1 MAENDRADDKSEE
14 KELSSEANSSTSVDM
29 SPSHSLD
36 TLDDHAHAS
45 SRDHDLHEE
54 IESAKDREDHEEKKH
69 KEHHEHH
76 EHHAHE
82 NEDEDAADVKDAS
95 ESEDHDHEDKEDKED
110 KESEAVQVSSL
121 SLEEINDILSGDQ
134 ESIKSLPRS
143 VRQMA
148 QRQKDNSKRI
158 EETIKK
164 HRTNP
169 VWLVPVIV
177 IFICVGIIWVIA
189 TYITGM
195 QYPIPFITFWNV
207 VIGFALMLIGF
218 LFTMMWH

>member
-1 MAENDRADDKSEE
+1 MAENNRADDESEV
-14 KELSSEANSSTSVDM
+14 KEISSEANSATSM
-29 SPSHSLD
+29 NASPSDSLD
-36 TLDDHAHAS
+36 SSDDSVHAS
-45 SRDHDLHEE
+45 SKDHDLHEE
-54 IESAKDREDHEEKKH
+54 IGSIKDHKDHEEK
-69 KEHHEHH
+69 EHEHH
-76 EHHAHE
+76 HHREHEDKHA
-82 NEDEDAADVKDAS
+82 EDEESVS
-95 ESEDHDHEDKEDKED
+95 ESKDSDRDKEDKED
-110 KESEAVQVSSL
+110 KDSEAVKISSL
-121 SLEEINDILSGDQ
+121 SLDEINDILGGDQ

-169 VWLVPVIV
+169 AWLVPVIV
-177 IFICVGIIWVIA
+177 IFICVGIVWVIA